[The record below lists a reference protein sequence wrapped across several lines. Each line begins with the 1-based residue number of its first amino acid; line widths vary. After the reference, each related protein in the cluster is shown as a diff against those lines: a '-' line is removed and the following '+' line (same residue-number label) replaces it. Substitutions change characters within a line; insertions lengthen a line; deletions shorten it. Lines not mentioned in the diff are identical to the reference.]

1 MDFETSSIRVY
12 RKMRK
17 DIVSGELT
25 PGEKL
30 IRRTLGKKYGVSP
43 ITIMEALYKL
53 EFDGL
58 VESRPMYGTR
68 VRQLTREYF
77 EGEQV
82 MREALECQSARF
94 CAQNHQNERNIEN
107 LQSLADFLDDQN
119 GNNPDSE
126 MTKHAEFHIA
136 IAEAGGSGILVT
148 EIKKIFDREFLWA
161 TWRNAKNFK
170 NPDGWHNR
178 LLEAIRSGNPDRAE
192 TAMRAHVVYN
202 SEKLLDLLESGN
214 EENYNQI

>member
-12 RKMRK
+12 REMRT
-17 DIVSGELT
+17 DIVSGELI
-25 PGEKL
+25 PGKKL
-30 IRRTLGKKYGVSP
+30 TRRTLGKKYGVSP

-68 VRQLTREYF
+68 VRPLTREFF

-94 CAQNHQNERNIEN
+94 CAQNQNERSIEK
-107 LQSLADFLDDQN
+107 LQALADFLDDQN
-119 GNNPDSE
+119 RNSPDSE
-126 MTKHAEFHIA
+126 MNKHAEFHIA
-136 IAEAGGSGILVT
+136 IAEAGGSAILVT
-148 EIKKIFDREFLWA
+148 EIEKIFYREFLWA
-161 TWRNAKNFK
+161 TWRNAKNSS
-170 NPDGWHNR
+170 NPDDWHNT
-178 LLEAIRSGNPDRAE
+178 LLKAICSGDPDRAE
-192 TAMRAHVVYN
+192 AAMRIHVVYN

-214 EENYNQI
+214 EENCDQT